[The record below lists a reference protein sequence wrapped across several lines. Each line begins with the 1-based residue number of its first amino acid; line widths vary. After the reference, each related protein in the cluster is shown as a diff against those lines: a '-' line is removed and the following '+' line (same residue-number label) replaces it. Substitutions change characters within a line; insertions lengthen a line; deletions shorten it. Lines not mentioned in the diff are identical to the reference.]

1 MIDSASS
8 HGRNGLSM
16 REAPAAAP
24 ASRNVPNGRQQLTA
38 ATRLPS
44 AAIDDTRGPRACA
57 MSRFLHNLRALAL
70 GAMNYNKIVATDTRL
85 ELAISKLNEVRYEIP
100 KVIVGQQDVVEG
112 VIICLIAS
120 GHVLLEGVPG
130 LGKTTLLRT
139 MARALQLKYSRIQFT
154 PDLMPADI
162 VGSMIME
169 TSDRGSKSLRFQPG
183 PIFANL
189 VLADEINR
197 ATPKTQSAL
206 LEAMQERTVTSGNT
220 THELE
225 APFLVMATQN
235 PIEMEGTYPLPEAQ
249 LDRFL
254 MKILVRYP
262 SREELNRIVER
273 TIQTTEEQVNPV
285 MDRDAILEVKS
296 VCREVLVA
304 PHVQEFAIQLVMATQ
319 PEQTEAHELSKKYIR
334 YGSSPRGAQALV
346 ECGRVRALMRGRY
359 HLSIEDIDAVASAV
373 LRHRIILNFDAHAD
387 GQTADTILTAIIRG
401 VSAHAS
407 AA

>member
-1 MIDSASS
+1 MVTDASIS
-8 HGRNGLSM
+8 
-16 REAPAAAP
+16 PA
-24 ASRNVPNGRQQLTA
+24 
-38 ATRLPS
+38 
-44 AAIDDTRGPRACA
+44 
-57 MSRFLHNLRALAL
+57 
-70 GAMNYNKIVATDTRL
+70 VA
-85 ELAISKLNEVRYEIP
+85 KLNLVRSEIG
-100 KVIVGQQDVVEG
+100 KVIVGQQSVVDG
-112 VIICLIAS
+112 VLVCLVAG

-139 MARALQLKYSRIQFT
+139 LGRTLGLRYSRIQFT

-169 TSDRGSKSLRFQPG
+169 TDERGHKTLRFQHG

-225 APFLVMATQN
+225 TPFLVMATQN

-254 MKILVRYP
+254 MKIVVTYP
-262 SREELNRIVER
+262 SHAELSRIVER
-273 TIQTTEEQVNPV
+273 TIAREEATVHAV
-285 MDRDAILEVKS
+285 LDRADILDIRS
-296 VCREVLVA
+296 VCHDILIA
-304 PHVQEFAIQLVMATQ
+304 PHVQDFAVQLVMATQ
-319 PEQTEAHELSKKYIR
+319 PDQPEAHAEAKRYIR
-334 YGSSPRGAQALV
+334 YGSSPRGAQSLV
-346 ECGRVRALMRGRY
+346 ECGRVLALLRGRL
-359 HLSIEDIDAVASAV
+359 HLSVDDIKEVAPSV

-387 GQTADTILTAIIRG
+387 GKTPDNILASIIAG
-401 VSAHAS
+401 VAVSA

>member
-1 MIDSASS
+1 M
-8 HGRNGLSM
+8 
-16 REAPAAAP
+16 
-24 ASRNVPNGRQQLTA
+24 
-38 ATRLPS
+38 
-44 AAIDDTRGPRACA
+44 
-57 MSRFLHNLRALAL
+57 
-70 GAMNYNKIVATDTRL
+70 
-85 ELAISKLNEVRYEIP
+85 
-100 KVIVGQQDVVEG
+100 GQQDVVEG
-112 VIICLIAS
+112 VLICLLAS

-139 MARALQLKYSRIQFT
+139 LARALHLKYSRIQFT

-169 TSDRGSKSLRFQPG
+169 TDDRGSKSLRFQPG

-206 LEAMQERTVTSGNT
+206 LEAMQERTVTSGTT

-225 APFLVMATQN
+225 LPFLVMATQN

-254 MKILVRYP
+254 MKILVSYP
-262 SREELNRIVER
+262 TREELGRIVDR
-273 TIQTTEEQVNPV
+273 TIQNEESHVVPV
-285 MDRDAILEVKS
+285 LDRAAIHEVRS
-296 VCREVLVA
+296 VCRQVMVA
-304 PHVQEFAIQLVMATQ
+304 PHVQETAIALVMATQ
-319 PEQTEAHELSKKYIR
+319 PEQKEAHELARKYIR

-346 ECGRVRALMRGRY
+346 ECGRVLALMRGRH
-359 HLSIEDIDAVASAV
+359 HLSIDDIQFIAANV

-387 GQTADTILTAIIRG
+387 GQTPDSNQNVIIKG
-401 VSAHAS
+401 VTKQAS

>member
-1 MIDSASS
+1 MGS
-8 HGRNGLSM
+8 
-16 REAPAAAP
+16 EAALQFAVA
-24 ASRNVPNGRQQLTA
+24 RLNQVRQ
-38 ATRLPS
+38 
-44 AAIDDTRGPRACA
+44 
-57 MSRFLHNLRALAL
+57 
-70 GAMNYNKIVATDTRL
+70 
-85 ELAISKLNEVRYEIP
+85 EIA
-100 KVIVGQQDVVEG
+100 KVIVGQQDVVDG
-112 VIICLIAS
+112 VLICLLAA

-139 MARALQLKYSRIQFT
+139 LARALHLKYSRIQFT

-169 TSDRGSKSLRFQPG
+169 TDDRGSKALRFQHG

-206 LEAMQERTVTSGNT
+206 LEAMQERTVTSGTT

-225 APFLVMATQN
+225 LPFLVMATQN

-254 MKILVRYP
+254 MKILVTYP
-262 SREELNRIVER
+262 TREELNRIVER
-273 TIQTTEEQVNPV
+273 TIQKEEVHIAAV
-285 MDRDAILEVKS
+285 LDRDAIAEVRA
-296 VCREVLVA
+296 VCRNVLVA
-304 PHVQEFAIQLVMATQ
+304 PHVQEFAISLVMATQ
-319 PEQTEAHELSKKYIR
+319 PEQSEAHDLAKKYIR

-346 ECGRVRALMRGRY
+346 ECGRVSALMHGRF
-359 HLSIEDIDAVASAV
+359 HLSIEDVQTVAASV

-387 GQTADTILTAIIRG
+387 GQTPDMILSAIIKG
-401 VSAHAS
+401 VSRQAS